1 MLNGENVFLRAVEES
16 DLPQLMAWRNLPQLR
31 KYFREYR
38 EINLPMQKRWFES
51 IAANDKNTLMFS
63 ICHRET
69 GELLGCCGLCSIHW
83 VHRHA
88 EISLYIGHREAYIDT
103 DGYALD
109 CSRVLLDYAFRQL
122 NLHKIWAEIYAF
134 DHPKKGLLHTLG
146 FRQEGILRDHCFYDG
161 KWWDSLLFSLL
172 QEEFDKKEG
181 DTA

>member
-69 GELLGCCGLCSIHW
+69 SELLGCCGLCSIHW

-109 CSRVLLDYAFRQL
+109 CSRVLLGYAFRQL
-122 NLHKIWAEIYAF
+122 NLHRYGRKFMPLTI
-134 DHPKKGLLHTLG
+134 PKKGCCIRWDSG
-146 FRQEGILRDHCFYDG
+146 RRVSCAIHCFYDG
-161 KWWDSLLFSLL
+161 KWWDSCCLPLT
-172 QEEFDKKEG
+172 G
-181 DTA
+181 GI

>member
-1 MLNGENVFLRAVEES
+1 
-16 DLPQLMAWRNLPQLR
+16 
-31 KYFREYR
+31 
-38 EINLPMQKRWFES
+38 
-51 IAANDKNTLMFS
+51 MFS

-69 GELLGCCGLCSIHW
+69 SELLGCCGLCSIHW

-109 CSRVLLDYAFRQL
+109 CSRVLLGYAFRQL
-122 NLHKIWAEIYAF
+122 NLHKVWRKFMPLTI
-134 DHPKKGLLHTLG
+134 PKKGCCI
-146 FRQEGILRDHCFYDG
+146 R
-161 KWWDSLLFSLL
+161 WDSGRRYPARSLLLRRQVVGFLLFSLL